1 MKKDYEINENNRR
14 SAGFQRAHLKTC
26 HAWRTYTL
34 EACGPTVI
42 FVCLVYSVCF
52 VISLLSVTAQQEI
65 SYKQVAAI
73 FQDRCIVCH
82 SHTVRQS
89 GLNLESFDSLM
100 AGGKRGAAVIA
111 GKSGESLLLKFVN
124 GTMKPRMPLGDELS
138 AEEIGL
144 IKAWIDAGA
153 NGPGANPST
162 GAAGSPAGKAALPEI
177 KPIVPV
183 KAAVSSLAFQPG
195 GNLLALGSYKEI
207 LLTGADGNPIGKLE
221 GHTNQV
227 RGLAFSHDGKLL
239 AAAGGNPGQF
249 GEIKIWNVVDRKEL
263 LTIRGHSDNIF
274 AVAFSPDGKLLAS
287 CSYDRMVKLW
297 DVATGKEVK
306 NLKDHTDAVF
316 AIALSPDGKLLASA
330 SADRAVK
337 IWDGSTGYRL
347 YTRGDGREA
356 MNTVAF
362 HPSGRLLAGA
372 GADRVIRVWEVNE
385 KEGKQIRSLIAHEDA
400 INQVVF
406 SPDGKTLAST
416 GADKMIKLWDATAPQ
431 LTEIKMLERQPDW
444 ALAMA
449 YAPDGKKLA
458 VGRYDGSVATYDLTT
473 KKGAGRK

>member
-1 MKKDYEINENNRR
+1 MKRDYQQTKTTAG
-14 SAGFQRAHLKTC
+14 SAGFQRACPDDASCPEAK
-26 HAWRTYTL
+26 HAGSLRTRL
-34 EACGPTVI
+34 LFS
-42 FVCLVYSVCF
+42 FVLCLVFAYQSVA
-52 VISLLSVTAQQEI
+52 AQQEI
-65 SYKQVAAI
+65 SYKQVDAI
-73 FQDRCIVCH
+73 IQEKCIICH
-82 SHTVRQS
+82 SHTLRQS

-124 GTMKPRMPLGDELS
+124 GTLKPRMPLGDELS

-153 NGPGANPST
+153 KGPGANPST
-162 GAAGSPAGKAALPEI
+162 EAAGAPAGKAALPDI

-183 KAAVSSLAFQPG
+183 KAAISSLAFQPG

-207 LLTGADGNPIGKLE
+207 LLTGADGKSIGKLE

-249 GEIKIWNVVDRKEL
+249 GEIKIWNVADRKEL
-263 LTIRGHSDNIF
+263 LSIRGHSDNIF

-297 DVATGKEVK
+297 DVATGKEIK

-316 AIALSPDGKLLASA
+316 AVAFSPDGRLLASA
-330 SADRAVK
+330 SADRTIK
-337 IWDGSTGYRL
+337 IWDVATGERR
-347 YTRGDGREA
+347 YTLGEGLDA

-362 HPSGRLLAGA
+362 HPSGKLLAGA
-372 GADRVIRVWEVNE
+372 GADRVIRIWEVNDR
-385 KEGKQIRSLIAHEDA
+385 EGKQVRSLIAHEDA
-400 INQVVF
+400 INQVIF

-416 GADKMIKLWDATAPQ
+416 GADRVIKLWDATAPQ

-444 ALAMA
+444 ALVMA
-449 YAPDGKKLA
+449 FSPDGKMLV
-458 VGRYDGSVATYDLTT
+458 VGRYDGSVATYELTT
-473 KKGAGRK
+473 KKGVAHQ